1 MPGLYSPK
9 RQSEPRLA
17 MTIFGAVVVPG
28 PFADDY
34 VDLHWEFQEHRDG
47 ESARFRGAGLEAYVV
62 DCDGDA
68 SYWELRDMRK
78 RRSERLIAS
87 GGHDSCDPIYH
98 FWKCLVDAEAALR
111 SEVAKRAH
119 ALRACAN
126 WRERR

>member
-17 MTIFGAVVVPG
+17 TTIFGTVIVHG

-34 VDLHWEFQEHRDG
+34 LDFPWVFHDHRDG
-47 ESARFRGAGLEAYVV
+47 EWARFRGAGLEVFAR
-62 DCDGDA
+62 DCDGDD

-78 RRSERLIAS
+78 RRSECLIAS
-87 GGHDSCDPIYH
+87 GGHDSCEPIYH

-111 SEVAKRAH
+111 EEARKRIRSRIEA
-119 ALRACAN
+119 RA
-126 WRERR
+126 